1 MNRWR
6 RSLDE
11 LQVQRRQLGEC
22 ERGQEALSRV
32 TSCFQQL
39 SSALGS
45 SCDGSFL
52 REEMEESRVLAYKLC
67 SGLSR
72 RLVSLL
78 AECDPSSPSPGE
90 RESAER
96 VWVLFL
102 SALENFL
109 LDLHKASH
117 LIGRFPLTQRCH
129 RHVLVNTG
137 SCESMAGVAA
147 RAASVQTPWITVEE
161 EPSPGLTNHITGLEI
176 LLQDMQLKVSVPFW
190 SVESTQQAWAEAAE
204 LMEDSIEDLMEVEVV
219 SHDNK
224 TNTCCPSCCRLGC
237 LLCLLN

>member
-1 MNRWR
+1 MSRWR

-11 LQVQRRQLGEC
+11 LQVRRRHLGEC

-45 SCDGSFL
+45 TCDGSFL
-52 REEMEESRVLAYKLC
+52 REELEESRVLAFKIC

-72 RLVSLL
+72 RLVALL
-78 AECDPSSPSPGE
+78 AECDPSTPSPGE
-90 RESAER
+90 RENAER

-109 LDLHKASH
+109 LDLHKASY
-117 LIGRFPLTQRCH
+117 LIGRFPLTQLCD
-129 RHVLVNTG
+129 RHSLVNAG
-137 SCESMAGVAA
+137 SCDSMAGVAA
-147 RAASVQTPWITVEE
+147 RAASVQTPWITVEV
-161 EPSPGLTNHITGLEI
+161 EPSPELTNHIAGLEI

-190 SVESTQQAWAEAAE
+190 SVESTQQAWAEAE
-204 LMEDSIEDLMEVEVV
+204 DLMEDSMEDLMEVEVV
-219 SHDNK
+219 SHDK